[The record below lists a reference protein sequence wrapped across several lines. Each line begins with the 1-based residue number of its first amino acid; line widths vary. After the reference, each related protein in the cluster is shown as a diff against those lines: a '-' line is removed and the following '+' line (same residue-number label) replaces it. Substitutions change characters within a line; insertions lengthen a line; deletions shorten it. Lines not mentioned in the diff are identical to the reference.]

1 MTNAPW
7 RAEGVFTHL
16 GIRSRSR
23 GGLAQA
29 SRTGSR
35 GLVLCFLPRHPKPL
49 SPPVPRAR
57 HPVQW
62 RPDFPEKKAVER
74 PAGIR
79 NGCALRGRAG
89 PEPPEWPPP
98 PGHAFI
104 LTSTPCLSL
113 WPPVPLVPSLR
124 ASSRYS
130 LTITGTGGYV
140 HPCGRVK

>member
-1 MTNAPW
+1 MCLRIWESGAGA
-7 RAEGVFTHL
+7 AEASHRRQEPAAVASSFAFFPD
-16 GIRSRSR
+16 IRSLLAAGSSPRS
-23 GGLAQA
+23 
-29 SRTGSR
+29 
-35 GLVLCFLPRHPKPL
+35 VEI
-49 SPPVPRAR
+49 
-57 HPVQW
+57 
-62 RPDFPEKKAVER
+62 DFPEKKAVER

-89 PEPPEWPPP
+89 PEQPEWPPP

-130 LTITGTGGYV
+130 LTITGAGGYV